1 MEKSFEGIIVA
12 KIILNKGHTVADPT
26 KRTSYIIVIVI
37 VFVIVVAVV
46 NRPPSSSPCW
56 RGRQDPPRGSRTT
69 REKEGDARR
78 FRRPPPT
85 VEHRDRLD
93 QCGAIGERLGIAQ
106 FLRLGKATSKA

>member
-1 MEKSFEGIIVA
+1 MAQPIGTVGLQKIVLRGCEIARKGIPVVFVVVVEDMEKIEKRDGMGEGFPD
-12 KIILNKGHTVADPT
+12 T
-26 KRTSYIIVIVI
+26 R
-37 VFVIVVAVV
+37 
-46 NRPPSSSPCW
+46 
-56 RGRQDPPRGSRTT
+56 